1 MEMSSF
7 MGCKDVIKIVSFKGD
22 VIKVKLELTENIQ
35 DLLNLLSKQNFIKD
49 WCISDP
55 EVIYEI

>member
-35 DLLNLLSKQNFIKD
+35 DLLDLLSKQNFIKIWYID
-49 WCISDP
+49 NS
-55 EVIYEI
+55 EAIYEI